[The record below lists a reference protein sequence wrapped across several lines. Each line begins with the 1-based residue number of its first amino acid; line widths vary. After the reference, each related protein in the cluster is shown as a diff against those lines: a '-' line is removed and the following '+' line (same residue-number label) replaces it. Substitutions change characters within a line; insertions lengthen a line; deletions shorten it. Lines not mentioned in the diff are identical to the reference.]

1 MSKRGKNSLK
11 YNYLLVFLAC
21 LLSITH
27 DAAAH
32 YIPHESFYNLLTG
45 FALTGPAGTAIHSSD
60 WQHMLL
66 QDTVPVSREA
76 SKRRDTLPGRNG
88 IQQSNLP
95 RRDTLPGN
103 RDSLLRRDSARG
115 RDSLVNTSDTFG
127 LKLSKDSLD
136 APVEYSALD
145 SMVLDVPS
153 NKIILYSKGN
163 IIYKDMNLSADS
175 IEMDQETKV
184 VTATY
189 RKDSLGN
196 IVGKPRM
203 KQTESTMD
211 ADLIKYNFETQR
223 GITQNTFTQQ
233 GEMYVQGE
241 KIKKISETELFAF
254 RGIIT
259 TCNYDVPHFNFR
271 TKKMKV
277 VNKKLAVT
285 GPIHPEF
292 EGVPVPIYLPF
303 GYFPMSQGRHSGLL
317 PPTFTVNDQF
327 GLGLEGLGYY
337 KVINDYFDVTLRT
350 NLYSYGGWA
359 AFLTPTYRKRYR
371 YNGSMNLAMQ
381 SSRILS
387 DDGKNEFNTTKTYNV
402 TWSHTVDSRARPGTN
417 FSANVNA
424 GSSKFNQ
431 FVANNPTR
439 NYSNQLS
446 SSITYSKTW
455 GSLYN
460 LTASANH
467 SQNNIDG
474 RYNINLPTVA
484 FTVNTFY
491 PLQKKEFVGAP
502 KWYEKLG
509 IGLNTNIANQITFF
523 DSSFSWSGIL
533 DTMQWGAQHNVPIQL
548 ALPQLGPLQIA
559 PGISYRENWYSR
571 KFTRTWNDSLKK
583 IDTTIDKSFFAS
595 REMSFSLGL
604 SSAIFGMFD
613 RFGPKSSLRAIR
625 HVIRPTFSMSYKPD
639 LAKNDFYQTQ
649 IDKDTNY
656 YRFSYYDGTI
666 FGPLSEGEFG
676 GIGFGIDNN
685 IEIKRRSKNDTT
697 EGGITKIRLIDGF
710 GFNGGYN
717 FLADS
722 FKLSNIN
729 LYLRSTLFEKI
740 NITAGANLD
749 PYKTNAQGYR
759 IDEYA
764 WEKGKFSLGQIVNGN
779 IAVSTTFQSKPK
791 DEDKEKKAL
800 EQLELQNKD
809 LPPMTLDEQYSQM
822 EYIRQN
828 PAEFADFN
836 IPWSVTMSYSLSFTR
851 DFKSDYSGF
860 ETRINSNFNF
870 NGDFNLTP
878 KWKMGMNGYYDF
890 KSSSISALTMFL
902 SREMH
907 CWQLSINVT
916 PVGLYRSFNISI
928 NPKSGLLRDLK
939 VNRSRQFSS
948 F

>member
-11 YNYLLVFLAC
+11 YSSLCILLAS

-27 DAAAH
+27 DTLGN
-32 YIPHESFYNLLTG
+32 YPPSKSFCNLLTIYQDTIKPPRS
-45 FALTGPAGTAIHSSD
+45 LR
-60 WQHMLL
+60 
-66 QDTVPVSREA
+66 DTVPR
-76 SKRRDTLPGRNG
+76 KNDTIKTP
-88 IQQSNLP
+88 
-95 RRDTLPGN
+95 
-103 RDSLLRRDSARG
+103 DSLKRA
-115 RDSLVNTSDTFG
+115 DSLTNTTDTFQ

-136 APVEYSALD
+136 APVEYSASD
-145 SMVLDVPS
+145 SMVLDVPT
-153 NKIILYSKGN
+153 NKIILFSKGN
-163 IIYKDMNLSADS
+163 IIYKDMNLTADS
-175 IEMDQETKV
+175 IEMDQDSKM

-189 RKDSLGN
+189 RRDTLGN

-211 ADLIKYNFETQR
+211 ADVIRYNFETQR

-241 KIKKISETELFAF
+241 RIKKISETELFAF

-259 TCNYDVPHFNFR
+259 TCNYDVPHFGFK
-271 TKKMKV
+271 TKKMKL

-292 EGVPVPIYLPF
+292 EGVPVPIYIPF
-303 GYFPMSQGRHSGLL
+303 GFFPMSQGRKSGLL
-317 PPTFTVNDQF
+317 PPQFTVNDQF

-337 KVINDYFDVTLRT
+337 KVINENFDATLQG
-350 NLYSYGGWA
+350 NLYSYGGYS

-371 YNGSMNLAMQ
+371 YNGSFNFAFQ
-381 SSRILS
+381 NSRILS
-387 DDGKNEFNTTKTYNV
+387 NDAKQEFTSTKTFNV

-424 GSSKFNQ
+424 GSTKFNQ
-431 FVANNPTR
+431 YVTNNIER
-439 NYSNQLS
+439 NYQNMMS

-455 GSLYN
+455 NEGLYN

-467 SQNNIDG
+467 NQNNNTRII
-474 RYNINLPTVA
+474 NVNLPNIA

-491 PLQKKEFVGAP
+491 PFQKKEFVGTP

-509 IGLNTNIANQITFF
+509 IGLNTNVANQISFY
-523 DSSFSWSGIL
+523 DSLFNLTRLI
-533 DTMQWGAQHNVPIQL
+533 DTMQWGAQHNIPIQL

-559 PGISYRENWYSR
+559 PGISFQEKWYSR
-571 KFTRTWNDSLKK
+571 KMERRWNGSD
-583 IDTTIDKSFFAS
+583 IDTVINKGFYSS
-595 REMSFSLGL
+595 RDISFSLGL

-613 RFGPKSSLRAIR
+613 AFGERSAVRAVR
-625 HVIRPTFSMSYKPD
+625 HVIRPSFSMSYKPD
-639 LAKNDFYQTQ
+639 LARKDFYQTQ
-649 IDKDTNY
+649 VDSAGNQ

-666 FGPLSEGEFG
+666 FGPFSEGEFG

-685 IEIKRRSKNDTT
+685 IELKVRSKKDTT
-697 EGGITKIRLIDGF
+697 DGGIKKIRLLDGF

-749 PYKTNAQGYR
+749 PYLTNADGYR
-759 IDEYA
+759 VNKYA
-764 WEKGKFSLGQIVNGN
+764 WEGEKFSLGKIVNGN
-779 IAVSTTFQSKPK
+779 IAISTSFQSKPR
-791 DEDKEKKAL
+791 DEEKEKQAEKD
-800 EQLELQNKD
+800 LQNSD
-809 LPPMTLDEQYSQM
+809 LPPLTQEEQLSQM

-828 PAEFADFN
+828 PAQFADFN
-836 IPWSVTMSYSLSFTR
+836 IPWSVNLSYSLSFTR
-851 DFKSDYSGF
+851 DFRSDYKGF

-870 NGDFNLTP
+870 NGDFNLSP
-878 KWKMGMNGYYDF
+878 KWKMGMTGYYDF
-890 KSSSISALTMFL
+890 NTSSISALSMFL

-928 NPKSGLLRDLK
+928 NPKSGILRDLK
-939 VNRSRQFSS
+939 INRSRQFSS